1 MVASQACHLQLHG
14 KIELIKHGEEDNE
27 SGGYFIVNGIERII
41 RLLIQQRRHYVL
53 GLVRS
58 SFLRRGAMFSKFAT
72 SIRCVDKTELS
83 STIRLHYMNT
93 GGARLRLTIDRQ

>member
-1 MVASQACHLQLHG
+1 MVASHACHLESLD
-14 KIELIKHGEEDNE
+14 KIGLIKHGEEDTE

-58 SFLRRGAMFSKFAT
+58 SFFA
-72 SIRCVDKTELS
+72 K
-83 STIRLHYMNT
+83 
-93 GGARLRLTIDRQ
+93 GGIVQQICYFYSLC